1 MVSDSEVDTYSMAEL
16 RALYE
21 RLARLATEPELQP
34 EVLAYWQEKLRVL
47 PQDDDGEEL
56 LVTSDEIATALL
68 AWLEELLKDCLGD
81 SLTGDA
87 DGGSEEASSEGDEEQ
102 SQVSRPVAF
111 GFGTADFGTGGLA

>member
-47 PQDDDGEEL
+47 PQDEDGEEL

-81 SLTGDA
+81 SPTDDI
-87 DGGSEEASSEGDEEQ
+87 DGGSEEGSYEPEDE
-102 SQVSRPVAF
+102 P
-111 GFGTADFGTGGLA
+111 G